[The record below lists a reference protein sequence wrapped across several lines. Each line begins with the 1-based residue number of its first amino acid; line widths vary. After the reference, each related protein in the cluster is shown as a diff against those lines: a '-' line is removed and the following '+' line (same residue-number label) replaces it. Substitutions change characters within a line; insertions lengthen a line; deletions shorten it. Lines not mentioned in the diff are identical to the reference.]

1 MLRANPMLK
10 WGRGL
15 LMASVIALGV
25 AAFAAPARAGS
36 LINLD
41 PTGGGGAN
49 ANNVLSV
56 SSFAY
61 LPGNTLSQN
70 GGNPAVGDTLH
81 TVSQAI
87 LGSINT
93 VGANSAALGSNNGN
107 ISTTLG
113 GNTGMQFVIET
124 QFNATV
130 AAVMATPGGGQL
142 AVFNFAPGGINAVN
156 IYAQSATAANSA
168 NVNDGLGAGFTGS
181 TPVGRT
187 LILSGVLSGGFTAA
201 FVSSAL
207 PPITL
212 DQHAGGNTPSS
223 LGNIPTLIG
232 TGNASATVAVT
243 FQNNSYFLPSS
254 LPLSTLNVNTVS
266 SATPFRAVEPETV
279 MFTGATNSFANLGP
293 VNGLG
298 TDFLFQ
304 TQANNDFQVVPE
316 PHSIATLM
324 TGMGFVF
331 LTSLRVARRR
341 RG

>member
-61 LPGNTLSQN
+61 LPGNTLAQN
-70 GGNPAVGDTLH
+70 GGNPAVGDTIH
-81 TVSQAI
+81 TVTQSI

-93 VGANSAALGSNNGN
+93 AGANGASLGSNNGN
-107 ISTTLG
+107 ITTTLG
-113 GNTGMQFVIET
+113 GNTNTQFVIEA
-124 QFNATV
+124 QFNSVVTSV
-130 AAVMATPGGGQL
+130 TPLPGGGSV
-142 AVFNFAPGGINAVN
+142 ATFGFAPGGINAVN
-156 IYAQSATAANSA
+156 IYAQSSTAANSA
-168 NVNDGLGAGFTGS
+168 NINDGLGAGFTGNN
-181 TPVGRT
+181 PVGRT
-187 LILSGVLSGGFTAA
+187 LILSGVLTGGATSAFAASG
-201 FVSSAL
+201 L
-207 PPITL
+207 QPITL

-223 LGNIPTLIG
+223 LGNIPTVIG
-232 TGNASATVAVT
+232 VGNASATVAVT
-243 FQNNSYFLPSS
+243 FQNNSYFLPGS
-254 LPLSTLNVNTVS
+254 LPLSTLEFNTVS

-279 MFTGATNSFANLGP
+279 MFTGATNSSTNLGP

-304 TQANNDFQVVPE
+304 VQANNDFEVIPE
-316 PHSIATLM
+316 PASIATLM